1 MFKRLCIVCLREPVS
16 RSELKP
22 CRICGVPQGAA
33 GLTEEGTCRDHP
45 WCERTQRA
53 GTESRRA
60 PLDGDPVPAARPG
73 RPDPG
78 RECSRCNATFYGRGT
93 IAHCAPCSKFLN
105 STIRRWVNA
114 DDVVRLP
121 AEDFAAH
128 LGITVD
134 VLHARISR
142 MRSRAV

>member
-1 MFKRLCIVCLREPVS
+1 M
-16 RSELKP
+16 
-22 CRICGVPQGAA
+22 PQGAA
-33 GLTEEGTCRDHP
+33 GLTDEGICRDYP
-45 WCERTQRA
+45 WCERTRQAGEPRRA
-53 GTESRRA
+53 A
-60 PLDGDPVPAARPG
+60 PLDGDPVPAARAG

-93 IAHCAPCSKFLN
+93 IAHCETCSKFLN
-105 STIRRWVNA
+105 ATILRWSNA

-128 LGITVD
+128 LGITLD

-142 MRSRAV
+142 MRARVAE